1 MVDGRRERAGT
12 DEHRSFYYGGM
23 TNAKSER
30 NTLAKRRHDQMR

>member
-12 DEHRSFYYGGM
+12 DEHRRFYYGGM

-30 NTLAKRRHDQMR
+30 NTRTNYQQMCE